1 MNRFHFV
8 ADHQHAFEV
17 KRLCQAVE
25 VSRSSFYAWCAAA
38 PARAERVVADAEL
51 AERIRTVQDPKTG
64 GDPAYG
70 APRVTAEL
78 NDGVPAEDR
87 VITGESRTAQRVAF
101 GQLIETGMLSPG
113 ATLTDRQRRH
123 KARVR
128 ADGSLALEC
137 GQQKG
142 RAGSIHQLGAA
153 VQGLPSCNGWT
164 FWHVETASKLVPLD
178 HMREAY
184 RTRLSA

>member
-1 MNRFHFV
+1 MNRFQFV

-70 APRVTAEL
+70 APRVTA
-78 NDGVPAEDR
+78 DP
-87 VITGESRTAQRVAF
+87 T
-101 GQLIETGMLSPG
+101 
-113 ATLTDRQRRH
+113 
-123 KARVR
+123 
-128 ADGSLALEC
+128 
-137 GQQKG
+137 
-142 RAGSIHQLGAA
+142 
-153 VQGLPSCNGWT
+153 W
-164 FWHVETASKLVPLD
+164 
-178 HMREAY
+178 
-184 RTRLSA
+184 